1 MNVPTY
7 NKFLIATDAPIF
19 IAPSFENKA
28 EVRQNAIDP
37 AISLSLPID
46 LIHCTP
52 KLQRIGTRPKDRPA
66 DRLPQLRLRARY
78 RLPRSCRME
87 VATVAMATTCL
98 QKSAAAW
105 RPLQSPGRL

>member
-28 EVRQNAIDP
+28 EVRQNAIDR

-46 LIHCTP
+46 VIHCAP
-52 KLQRIGTRPKDRPA
+52 KLQRIGAHAKEKYRDRQT
-66 DRLPQLRLRARY
+66 D
-78 RLPRSCRME
+78 CRNHAYE
-87 VATVAMATTCL
+87 HGIDDLEIAG
-98 QKSAAAW
+98 W
-105 RPLQSPGRL
+105 RWSL